1 MKKIP
6 MQCLLAVAGLALC
19 ASASAQIKLVNKDS
33 KAHDVLIK
41 CSSSADSSIAG
52 SSTRDIGKGPCTV
65 TVKSTKSSRSAS
77 GKGELTIKNGK
88 FN

>member
-1 MKKIP
+1 MKRSI
-6 MQCLLAVAGLALC
+6 QCLLAVAGLALC

-33 KAHDVLIK
+33 KSHDVFIK

-65 TVKSTKSSRSAS
+65 TVKATKSNASAT
-77 GKGELTIKNGK
+77 GKGELTIKDGK
-88 FN
+88 IN

>member
-1 MKKIP
+1 MKST
-6 MQCLLAVAGLALC
+6 MQSLVAIAGLALC
-19 ASASAQIKLVNKDS
+19 ASASAQIKLVNKGS

-65 TVKSTKSSRSAS
+65 TVKSTKSSKSNKPNTTRSSIHGVKA
-77 GKGELTIKNGK
+77 
-88 FN
+88 

>member
-6 MQCLLAVAGLALC
+6 MQCLLAVAGLAIC

-65 TVKSTKSSRSAS
+65 TVKSTKSSKSAA
-77 GKGELTIKNGK
+77 GKGELTIKDGK

>member
-1 MKKIP
+1 MKRSI
-6 MQCLLAVAGLALC
+6 QCLLAVAGLALC

-33 KAHDVLIK
+33 KSHDVLIK

-65 TVKSTKSSRSAS
+65 TVKATKSSASAT
-77 GKGELTIKNGK
+77 GKGELTIKDGK
-88 FN
+88 IN